1 MHRPLRLPLLALAAT
16 LLAALLGGCAQRAPM
31 TESEFLGFCH
41 SASNRRGFCDSVG
54 VCARYLN
61 TVGKPQKD
69 LPTCLEGCLDVRKQL
84 VDDNRTGGCSGVIA
98 SGNDWCQRY
107 CRTLYPE

>member
-1 MHRPLRLPLLALAAT
+1 MNRPVLIF
-16 LLAALLGGCAQRAPM
+16 ALLLSCALLDGCIQRAAM

-41 SASNRRGFCDSVG
+41 SASNRHGSCDSVG
-54 VCARYLN
+54 LCAEYMR
-61 TVGKPQKD
+61 TVGRPQKD
-69 LPTCLEGCLDVRKQL
+69 LPTCLKECLDVRKDL
-84 VDDNRTGGCSGVIA
+84 IDKNRTGGCSGVIA

>member
-1 MHRPLRLPLLALAAT
+1 MNRSAFLTVLLLTST
-16 LLAALLGGCAQRAPM
+16 LLPGCFQRAPM

-54 VCARYLN
+54 LCGEYMS
-61 TVGKPQKD
+61 TVGTPQKD
-69 LPTCLEGCLDVRKQL
+69 LATCLQGCADVRKHQI
-84 VDDNRTGGCSGVIA
+84 DQNRTGSCSGVIA

>member
-1 MHRPLRLPLLALAAT
+1 MNRTALLLAL
-16 LLAALLGGCAQRAPM
+16 LLSCFLLDGCIQRAPM

-54 VCARYLN
+54 VCSQYMDA
-61 TVGKPQKD
+61 VGKPQKD
-69 LPTCLEGCLDVRKQL
+69 LATCLKGCTDVRKRLIDQ
-84 VDDNRTGGCSGVIA
+84 NHTGGCSGVIA